1 MSTLEN
7 VNSENSFDENSII
20 TIYMEDVLES
30 EIEPK
35 NVFTFCKKHLIEET
49 TFYSYFGSFK
59 ALKQRIWVKFL
70 ENVTEIIENNNEFDH
85 YSDKDKLLTYFFSL
99 FEVFTLNRSYIVYT
113 LEAESNTLKN
123 CLQLKDFR
131 KSFKKFIELKIESPI
146 KNEKIATIT
155 TPVMS
160 EGVWIQFLFIL
171 KFWLDDTSSNFEKTD
186 ILIEKSLT
194 TSSLF
199 LDSKPLESLFDL
211 AKFLFK
217 EKM

>member
-1 MSTLEN
+1 MSTQEN
-7 VNSENSFDENSII
+7 VSSENGFDENSII
-20 TIYMEDVLES
+20 TMYMEDVLEN
-30 EIEPK
+30 EQEPK
-35 NVFTFCKKHLIEET
+35 NVFSFCKKHAIEESI
-49 TFYSYFGSFK
+49 FYTYFGSTK
-59 ALKQRIWVKFL
+59 ALKQRIWIKFS
-70 ENVTEIIENNNEFDH
+70 ENVNTVIENNTEFEH

-99 FEVFTLNRSYIVYT
+99 FEVFTLNRSYILYT
-113 LEAESNTLKN
+113 LEAESNALKN

-131 KSFKKFIELKIESPI
+131 KSFKHFIESKIDSPI
-146 KNEKIATIT
+146 KNEKIANFT

-171 KFWLDDTSSNFEKTD
+171 KFWMDDTSPSFEKTD
-186 ILIEKSLT
+186 VLIEKSIT

>member
-1 MSTLEN
+1 MSKLKN
-7 VNSENSFDENSII
+7 VSSKNSFDENSII

-30 EIEPK
+30 EIELK
-35 NVFTFCKKHLIEET
+35 NVFSFCKKHSIEET
-49 TFYSYFGSFK
+49 TFYYYFGSFK
-59 ALKQRIWVKFL
+59 ALKQRIWIKFS
-70 ENVTEIIENNNEFDH
+70 ENVNVVIENN
-85 YSDKDKLLTYFFSL
+85 SDFENYIEKDKLLTYFFSL
-99 FEVFTLNRSYIVYT
+99 FEVLTLNRSYVVYS

-131 KSFKKFIELKIESPI
+131 KHFKKFIESKIESPI
-146 KNEKIATIT
+146 KNEKIANFT

-171 KFWLDDTSSNFEKTD
+171 KFWLDDTSPNFEKTD
-186 ILIEKSLT
+186 ILIEKSIT

>member
-1 MSTLEN
+1 MSTIEN
-7 VNSENSFDENSII
+7 LKNGEGFDENSII
-20 TIYMEDVLES
+20 TLYMEDVLEN
-30 EIEPK
+30 ELEPK
-35 NVFTFCKKHLIEET
+35 NVFSFCKKHSIEET
-49 TFYSYFGSFK
+49 TFYSYFGSIK
-59 ALKQRIWVKFL
+59 ALKQRIWIKFL
-70 ENVTEIIENNNEFDH
+70 ENIYTIIENNDEFDN
-85 YSDKDKLLTYFFSL
+85 YSEKDKLLTYFFSL

-131 KSFKKFIELKIESPI
+131 KSFKKFIESKIESPI
-146 KNEKIATIT
+146 KNEKIANFTS
-155 TPVMS
+155 PVMS

-171 KFWLDDTSSNFEKTD
+171 KFWLNDTSPNFEKTD
-186 ILIEKSLT
+186 ILIEKSIT

>member
-7 VNSENSFDENSII
+7 ANSENSFDENSII

-35 NVFTFCKKHLIEET
+35 NVFTFCKKHSIEET

>member
-35 NVFTFCKKHLIEET
+35 NVFTFCKKHSIEET

-85 YSDKDKLLTYFFSL
+85 YSDKDKLLTYFFS
-99 FEVFTLNRSYIVYT
+99 
-113 LEAESNTLKN
+113 
-123 CLQLKDFR
+123 
-131 KSFKKFIELKIESPI
+131 FKY
-146 KNEKIATIT
+146 
-155 TPVMS
+155 
-160 EGVWIQFLFIL
+160 
-171 KFWLDDTSSNFEKTD
+171 
-186 ILIEKSLT
+186 LI
-194 TSSLF
+194 
-199 LDSKPLESLFDL
+199 
-211 AKFLFK
+211 
-217 EKM
+217 

>member
-1 MSTLEN
+1 MSKLKN
-7 VNSENSFDENSII
+7 VSSKNSFDENSII

-35 NVFTFCKKHLIEET
+35 NVFSFCKKHSIEET

-59 ALKQRIWVKFL
+59 ALKQRIWIKFS
-70 ENVTEIIENNNEFDH
+70 ENVNVVIENNTEFEN
-85 YSDKDKLLTYFFSL
+85 YTEKDKLLTYFFSL
-99 FEVFTLNRSYIVYT
+99 FEVLTLNRSYVFYS

-123 CLQLKDFR
+123 CLQLKDLR
-131 KSFKKFIELKIESPI
+131 KHFKKFIESKIDSPI
-146 KNEKIATIT
+146 KNEKIANFT

-171 KFWLDDTSSNFEKTD
+171 KFWLDDTSPNFEKTD
-186 ILIEKSLT
+186 ILIEKSIT

>member
-7 VNSENSFDENSII
+7 VSSENNFDENSII

-35 NVFTFCKKHLIEET
+35 NVFSFCKKHSIEET
-49 TFYSYFGSFK
+49 TFYAYFGSFK
-59 ALKQRIWVKFL
+59 ALKQRIWIKFS
-70 ENVTEIIENNNEFDH
+70 ENVNAVIENNIEFEN
-85 YSDKDKLLTYFFSL
+85 YSEKDKLLTYFFSL
-99 FEVFTLNRSYIVYT
+99 FEVFTLNRSYIVYS
-113 LEAESNTLKN
+113 LEAESNPLKN

-131 KSFKKFIELKIESPI
+131 KHFKQFIETNIESPI
-146 KNEKIATIT
+146 KNDKIVNYT

-160 EGVWIQFLFIL
+160 EGVWLQFLFIL
-171 KFWLDDTSSNFEKTD
+171 KFWMDDTSANFEKTD
-186 ILIEKSLT
+186 VLIEKSIT

-199 LDSKPLESLFDL
+199 IDTKPLESLFDL

>member
-35 NVFTFCKKHLIEET
+35 NVFTFCKKHSIEET

-171 KFWLDDTSSNFEKTD
+171 KFWLDDTSPNFEKTD

>member
-35 NVFTFCKKHLIEET
+35 NVFTFCKKHSIEET

>member
-1 MSTLEN
+1 MSTIEN
-7 VNSENSFDENSII
+7 LKNEEKFDENSII
-20 TIYMEDVLES
+20 TLYMEDVLEN
-30 EIEPK
+30 ELEPK
-35 NVFTFCKKHLIEET
+35 NVFSFCKKHSIEET
-49 TFYSYFGSFK
+49 TFYSYFGSIK
-59 ALKQRIWVKFL
+59 ALKQRIWIKFL
-70 ENVTEIIENNNEFDH
+70 ENINTVIENNDEFDN
-85 YSDKDKLLTYFFSL
+85 YSEKDKLLTYFFSL

-113 LEAESNTLKN
+113 LEAEKNSFKN
-123 CLQLKDFR
+123 CIQLKDFR
-131 KSFKKFIELKIESPI
+131 KSFKQFIESKIESPI
-146 KNEKIATIT
+146 KNEKIANFT

-171 KFWLDDTSSNFEKTD
+171 KFWIDDTSPNFEKTD
-186 ILIEKSLT
+186 ILIEKSIT